1 MIKGLQLSE
10 NESFRII
17 FKDGTVPRSRN
28 MAVNGSSEAGSA
40 IARSNI
46 SAGTVDHSLNHSS
59 LLKISTPRFH
69 NFFVSEGTI

>member
-46 SAGTVDHSLNHSS
+46 SAGTVDRSLNHSS
-59 LLKISTPRFH
+59 LPKMSAPRFRD
-69 NFFVSEGTI
+69 FFVSEGTI